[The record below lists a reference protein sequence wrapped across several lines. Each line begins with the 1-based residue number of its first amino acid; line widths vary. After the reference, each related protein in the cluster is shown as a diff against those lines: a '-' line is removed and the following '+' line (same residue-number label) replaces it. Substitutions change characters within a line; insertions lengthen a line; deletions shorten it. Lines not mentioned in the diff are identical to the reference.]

1 MFDAVC
7 FIFYAMNRIKLV
19 KVFAMNVDYRTDT
32 GKRRDHNEDSIMVD
46 NKRGIFLL
54 ADGMG
59 GHQAGEVASRM
70 AVEVAYDYLAAMI
83 KPGCSRVEIFKHL
96 TSALSKA
103 DHSIKISTKDNFSL
117 MGMGTTLVMTVII
130 KNRAYICHTGDSRA
144 YLIRKDI
151 KQITK
156 DQTWGN
162 YLVEQKKTPREK
174 IPRQSWHILTQA
186 VGVTNKITPEL
197 KEVKLEQED
206 ILLLC
211 SDGLTDMLKD
221 NEVEKII
228 RKYKD
233 NHFNKTAFV
242 LVEAANY
249 RGGRD
254 NISVVVVKYKP
265 LKAELE
271 CTACHGKPKIQS
283 SKSQISP

>member
-1 MFDAVC
+1 MSRHLKVQ
-7 FIFYAMNRIKLV
+7 

-32 GKRRDHNEDSIMVD
+32 GKRRHHNEDSIMID

-70 AVEVAYDYLAAMI
+70 AVEVAYDHLVAML
-83 KPGCSRVEIFKHL
+83 KPGYSCADIFKYL

-103 DHSIKISTKDNFSL
+103 DHSIKISTKNNFSL
-117 MGMGTTLVMTVII
+117 MGMGTTLVMMVIM
-130 KNRAYICHTGDSRA
+130 KSRAYICHTGDSRA
-144 YLIRKDI
+144 YLIRGDI
-151 KQITK
+151 RQITK

-162 YLVEQKKTPREK
+162 YLVEHKKTPREK

-221 NEVEKII
+221 HEVEKIV
-228 RKYKD
+228 RKYKGQY
-233 NHFNKTAFV
+233 FNKTAFA

-249 RGGRD
+249 RGGKD
-254 NISVVVVKYKP
+254 NISVVLVKYKP
-265 LKAELE
+265 SEAEFE
-271 CTACHGKPKIQS
+271 STICRGKPKA
-283 SKSQISP
+283 QIAP